1 MELANNCQKEGSV
14 LSISE
19 RAKAVANTRAT
30 LSVEL
35 LQKMTP
41 EDITEVFHNLEVH
54 QIELEMQN
62 NELIEMQE
70 QLNQSRDRYC
80 KLYNSAPVGYFTL
93 DDQNII
99 LHANLTAH
107 TLLEHPPYALTNQ
120 PFTRFIARED
130 QDQYYLFHK
139 NLLAFNGPSLCE
151 LRMLKGG
158 TTIWVC
164 MSCQVETNSDGIR
177 SFNVVIN
184 DITKNKAMEEKLK
197 TNEEILLIQSRQAA
211 MGEMISM
218 IAHQWRQ
225 PLNIMG
231 LAISNIEMKRALKA
245 LTDTEFDKKIELIT
259 NNITFMSETIDDFR
273 NFFQP
278 NQPKEELSVESILK
292 STLDII
298 GKSLENNSISL
309 IQRSTTKKALPLYK
323 NQLIQV
329 LINLINNAKETLLIH
344 KTPSPTIIITTN
356 DCPDGVIVSVCDNGG
371 GIPEEIMNKISE
383 PYFTTKGFKGT
394 GLGLHIARSIIERN
408 FDGTLT
414 WHNEKDG
421 ACFVLTLKAL

>member
-1 MELANNCQKEGSV
+1 MELANNCQQEESEP
-14 LSISE
+14 SILE

-41 EDITEVFHNLEVH
+41 EDIAEVFHNLEVH

-62 NELIEMQE
+62 NELIEMQT
-70 QLNQSRDRYC
+70 QLNQSKDRYC

-120 PFTRFIARED
+120 PFTRFIVRED

-151 LRMLKGG
+151 LRMLKGN

-164 MSCQVETNSDGIR
+164 MSCQVETNSDGIHT
-177 SFNVVIN
+177 FNVVIN
-184 DITKNKAMEEKLK
+184 DITKNKAMEEKLR

-225 PLNIMG
+225 PLNIIG
-231 LAISNIEMKRALKA
+231 LAISNIEMKRALNT
-245 LTDTEFDKKIELIT
+245 LTDTEFNKRIELIN

-273 NFFQP
+273 HFFQP
-278 NQPKEELSVESILK
+278 NIPAEDLMLGNVIQN
-292 STLDII
+292 TLDII
-298 GKSLENNSISL
+298 GKSLENNNISV
-309 IQRSTTKKALPLYK
+309 IQKNTTKKVLPLYK

-329 LINLINNAKETLLIH
+329 LINLINNAKDTLLIH
-344 KTPSPTIIITTN
+344 KTPSPTIMITTSE
-356 DCPDGVIVSVCDNGG
+356 CPDGAIISVCDNGG

-383 PYFTTKGFKGT
+383 PYFTTKGFTGT

-408 FDGTLT
+408 FNGTLT